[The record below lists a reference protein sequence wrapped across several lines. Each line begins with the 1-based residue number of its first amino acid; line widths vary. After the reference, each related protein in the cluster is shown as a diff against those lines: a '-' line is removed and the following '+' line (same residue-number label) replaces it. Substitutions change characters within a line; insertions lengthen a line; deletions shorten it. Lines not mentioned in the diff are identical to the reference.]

1 MPIASVTT
9 VDSAG
14 GIILPSHNNFVTY
27 NGKLYAVVGDL
38 VTNHGI
44 APHSSATME
53 TGSSFVTINGIWL
66 CRQGDIASCGHAAT
80 GSSFLNVS
88 N

>member
-1 MPIASVTT
+1 MTIASVTT

-14 GIILPSHNNFVTY
+14 GVILPSHNTFVTY
-27 NGKLYAVVGDL
+27 NGKFYAVVGDP
-38 VTNHGI
+38 VTSHGI
-44 APHSSATME
+44 APHNAAVMA
-53 TGSSFVTINGIWL
+53 TGSSFVTINGIRL

-88 N
+88 A